1 MVKKMAFM
9 QPNRK
14 GGRQRIKMKWFGII
28 LFIALPLLVGVETSQ
43 AENRGVL
50 FRDDFNNLENWR
62 PVYFPKIK
70 QHTVYSHETE
80 GNQGYLKAESNATAS
95 ALLYKGT
102 FNVYD
107 HPKVRWRWRVAKV
120 YQKGDVR
127 TKAGDD
133 YPLRIYILFQYDP
146 ARATV
151 FQQAAYVIAKS
162 IYGEYPPHSAL
173 NYIWANREEEKGLLV
188 INPYEKSAKM
198 IALQGGASRAGQWLD
213 EKVHIIED
221 YRRAFGSDPPP
232 VASIGIMND
241 SDNTKESAVSFL
253 DFIEVF
259 R

>member
-1 MVKKMAFM
+1 MEDVVFM
-9 QPNRK
+9 QKNRK
-14 GGRQRIKMKWFGII
+14 RGRRRMMMSWFWMI
-28 LFIALPLLVGVETSQ
+28 LSIVLPLLIGVQTSL
-43 AENRGVL
+43 AENGGVL
-50 FRDDFNNLENWR
+50 FRDDFNSLENWR

-70 QHTVYSHETE
+70 QHTVYTHESG
-80 GNQGYLKAESNATAS
+80 GNKDYLKAESNASAS
-95 ALLYKGT
+95 ALLYKGA

-107 HPKVRWRWRVAKV
+107 HPKVRWRWRVANV
-120 YQKGDVR
+120 YRKGDVR

-151 FQQAAYVIAKS
+151 LQQAAYAIAKG

-173 NYIWANREEEKGLLV
+173 NYIWANREDEKGLFV
-188 INPYEKSAKM
+188 TNPYEKSAKM
-198 IALQGGASRAGQWLD
+198 IALQGGASRAGQWID
-213 EKVHIIED
+213 EEVHIIED

-241 SDNTKESAVSFL
+241 SDNTKESAVSFI

>member
-1 MVKKMAFM
+1 MEDVAFM
-9 QPNRK
+9 QQNRK
-14 GGRQRIKMKWFGII
+14 GGRQRMMMKWFGMI
-28 LFIALPLLVGVETSQ
+28 LFIVLPLLIGSQ
-43 AENRGVL
+43 ASLTENGGVL

-70 QHTVYSHETE
+70 QHTVYKHESE
-80 GNQGYLKAESNATAS
+80 GNQGYLKAESNASAS
-95 ALLYKGT
+95 ALLYKGA

-107 HPKVRWRWRVAKV
+107 HPKVKWRWRVANV
-120 YQKGDVR
+120 YQKGDVL

-133 YPLRIYILFQYDP
+133 YPLRIYILFQYDS

-151 FQQAAYVIAKS
+151 FQQAAYAIAKG

-173 NYIWANREEEKGLLV
+173 NYIWANREDEKGLIV
-188 INPYEKSAKM
+188 TNPYEKSAKM
-198 IALQGGASRAGQWLD
+198 IALQGGPNRAGQWVK
-213 EKVHIIED
+213 EEVNIIED
-221 YRRAFGSDPPP
+221 YRLAFGSDPPP

-241 SDNTKESAVSFL
+241 SDNTKESAVSFI